1 LPFIMMTGS
10 SMSLLEDKAMKMGSS
25 RYVTKPFRLRD
36 LVKTIEEVLGFSNR
50 GAPAL
55 ASTA

>member
-1 LPFIMMTGS
+1 MMTGS

-25 RYVTKPFRLRD
+25 GYVTKPFRLKD
-36 LVKTIEEVLGFSNR
+36 LVRTIEKVLGFSNR
-50 GAPAL
+50 GAQAL